1 MKIGLFFFYFHW
13 QERFGSCGAIFPLK
27 GVIMDNY
34 FSKQYFGD
42 AMRVYAICSDE
53 NISDDDT
60 RVLAYMHAKGFESGR
75 GIDYFANPSKIEEDA
90 LEIMVGDVVIA
101 DTVNADGVEHRVDH
115 SILEDFPNYVR
126 SIDSKLHESCGM
138 ENRISG
144 ELRRRLRLYKDPGF
158 RARMMAAYSEKIAPK
173 IYSYTKDDVNRSFA
187 RYRER
192 KVTEDNDLASML
204 GE

>member
-1 MKIGLFFFYFHW
+1 
-13 QERFGSCGAIFPLK
+13 
-27 GVIMDNY
+27 
-34 FSKQYFGD
+34 
-42 AMRVYAICSDE
+42 MRVYAICGDE
-53 NISDDDT
+53 NISDEDT

-75 GIDYFANPSKIEEDA
+75 GIEYFADPPKVEEDA

-101 DTVNADGVEHRVDH
+101 DIVNADGVQFRVDN

-126 SIDSKLHESCGM
+126 SIDTKLHESCGM

-158 RARMMAAYSEKIAPK
+158 RASMMAAYSEKIAPK
-173 IYSYTKDDVNRSFA
+173 LYSYTKEDVNRSFA
-187 RYRER
+187 RYREKR
-192 KVTEDNDLASML
+192 VSEDRELASML